1 MLCSVFPAIA
11 QDEFLETGVE
21 EFTFFVEILDAEIYP
36 DNPNL
41 IYLLGVGGLLFI
53 DVSEAD
59 NPRLIGR
66 HTPPSIYERYYNGQA
81 TGALAVTAAREDGL
95 DFIDISDVT
104 NPDLLTRYRHEEFA
118 YESVVFRDS
127 IAWAAAHS
135 NGLEILNII
144 DPANPAQLAVVNSN
158 LENTWDVFLDGD
170 KLYVADGPSG
180 LKIFDLS
187 NPANPQFISSIP
199 LSGYCKEVI
208 IHNDLAYIAVGAAGF
223 DIVDVSNP
231 AQPQFLSNYR
241 GGFGLT
247 NHLAYD
253 NGIIYAAS
261 WELVE
266 AVDVS
271 DPLNPARIATE
282 ETPYRAMGIAAR
294 DGRVFVTDWWIF
306 RAYNFQDFDVA
317 DIHIKPEDHDFGF
330 QGVGVP
336 ITEEYKIFNLGESNL
351 EISNISSPIP
361 HYTISPTTLTVPPG
375 DTGRVDITFT
385 PSGIGTRFA
394 VLNVYSNDPDE
405 AEKSMSVFGGES
417 RLSPGDSAVGF
428 TLNDIDGNTH
438 MLEQYRGK
446 VVLLIFFAT
455 W

>member
-1 MLCSVFPAIA
+1 MLFSIFPASA
-11 QDEFLETGVE
+11 QDEFRETGIE
-21 EFTFFVEILDAEIYP
+21 EFTFFVEILDAEVYP
-36 DNPNL
+36 DNPDL
-41 IYLLGVGGLLFI
+41 IYVLGVGGFLFI
-53 DVSEAD
+53 DVSDTNE
-59 NPRLIGR
+59 PQLIGR
-66 HTPPSIYERYYNGQA
+66 HTPPTILERYYNGQA
-81 TGALAVTAAREDGL
+81 TGSLAVAAAREDGL
-95 DFIDISDVT
+95 DFIDISNVT
-104 NPDLLTRYRHEEFA
+104 NPDLLTRYCHNEFA

-127 IAWAAAHS
+127 IAWAAVHS
-135 NGLEILNII
+135 DGLEILDIS
-144 DPANPAQLAVVNSN
+144 DPASPTQIAVENTN

-170 KLYVADGPSG
+170 MLYIADGPSG
-180 LKIFDLS
+180 LKIFNLS
-187 NPANPQFISSIP
+187 EPASPKYISSIP

-208 IHNDLAYIAVGAAGF
+208 VHNDLAYIAVGAAGF

-253 NGIIYAAS
+253 NGVIFTAS

-266 AVDVS
+266 AVNVS
-271 DPLNPARIATE
+271 DPLNPVRIATE
-282 ETPYRAMGIAAR
+282 ETPLRAMGIAAR
-294 DGRVFVTDWWIF
+294 DGRVFVTDWWEF
-306 RAYNFQDFDVA
+306 RAYNFEDFAVP

-336 ITEEYKIFNLGESNL
+336 ITEEYRIHNLGESDL
-351 EISNISSPIP
+351 EINNITSPLP
-361 HYTISPTTLTVPPG
+361 QFTISPTTLSVPPG

-385 PSGIGTRFA
+385 PTGVGTRFT
-394 VLNVYSNDPDE
+394 VLTFSNNDPDE
-405 AEKSMSVFGGES
+405 AEKRISVFGGES

-428 TLNDIDGNTH
+428 TLNDIDGNIH

>member
-1 MLCSVFPAIA
+1 MSISPAIA

-21 EFTFFVEILDAEIYP
+21 EFTFFVEILDAEVYP
-36 DNPNL
+36 DNPDL
-41 IYLLGVGGLLFI
+41 IYVLGVGGFLFI

-59 NPRLIGR
+59 NPRLVGR
-66 HTPPSIYERYYNGQA
+66 HTPASIYERYYNGQA
-81 TGALAVTAAREDGL
+81 IGPLAVTAAREDGL
-95 DFIDISDVT
+95 DFIDISNIN
-104 NPDLLTRYRHEEFA
+104 NPNLLTRYRHEEFA

-135 NGLEILNII
+135 NGLEVLNIA
-144 DPANPAQLAVVNSN
+144 DPANPVQLAVVNTN
-158 LENTWDVFLDGD
+158 LENTWDVFLDND

-187 NPANPQFISSIP
+187 TPASPQFISSIP

-208 IHNDLAYIAVGAAGF
+208 VHNDLAYIAVGAAGF

-231 AQPQFLSNYR
+231 SQPQFLSNYR

-253 NGIIYAAS
+253 NGVIFTAS

-266 AVDVS
+266 AIDVS
-271 DPLNPARIATE
+271 NPHNPIRLATE
-282 ETPYRAMGIAAR
+282 ETELRAMGIAAR
-294 DGRVFVTDWWIF
+294 DGRVYVTDWWKF
-306 RAYNFQDFDVA
+306 RAYDFEDFDVP

-336 ITEEYKIFNLGESNL
+336 ITEEYRIHNLGDSHL
-351 EISNISSPIP
+351 EISEITSPLP
-361 HYTISPTTLTVPPG
+361 QFTISPTTLSVPPG

-385 PSGIGTRFA
+385 PTGIGTRFTI
-394 VLNVYSNDPDE
+394 LKFFSNDPDE
-405 AEKSMSVFGGES
+405 AEKGMSVFGGES

-428 TLNDIDGNTH
+428 TLNDIDGNVH